1 MLKTVHSKKK
11 IRLKIGEY
19 VLNLLFPP
27 TCPGCGDF
35 VEKSGTICAKCWQK
49 LHFITKPYCPVMGTP
64 FVYDMGD
71 GFLSGEALASPPP
84 FTRARSAVAHFGLAR
99 TLVTRLK
106 YGDRTDLAPSM
117 AQWMIIAGKEL
128 IESADIIVPI
138 PLHFRRFLKRTYNQ
152 ATELSRYIS
161 KSTGRPLYPSVIQ
174 RVKNTHQQVGL
185 HANARH
191 RNMIGAFRV
200 PEKEKVKIEN
210 KHILLV
216 DDVFTTGAT
225 VRSASK
231 VLLRGGAR
239 TVDVLTFSRV
249 LPAFYEEPDS

>member
-1 MLKTVHSKKK
+1 MLKTIHSEKK
-11 IRLKIGEY
+11 IRLKICEY
-19 VLNLLFPP
+19 VLNLFFPP

-35 VEKSGTICAKCWQK
+35 VEQSGTICARCWQH

-64 FVYDMGD
+64 FTYDMGD
-71 GFLSGEALASPPP
+71 SFLSGEALASPPP
-84 FTRARSAVAHFGLAR
+84 FKRARSAVVHFGLAR

-117 AQWMIIAGKEL
+117 AEWMVIAGKEL
-128 IESADIIVPI
+128 IESADMIVPI
-138 PLHFRRFLKRTYNQ
+138 PLHFRRYLKRTYNQ
-152 ATELSRYIS
+152 ATELSRYIA
-161 KSTGRPLYPSVIQ
+161 KSTGKPLQPSVII

-185 HANARH
+185 RANARR
-191 RNMIGAFRV
+191 RNMIGAFCV
-200 PEKEKVKIEN
+200 PETKKTTIKD

-231 VLLRGGAR
+231 TLLRGGAG

-249 LPAFYEEPDS
+249 LPALYENPPS

>member
-1 MLKTVHSKKK
+1 MLKTVHPEKKFC
-11 IRLKIGEY
+11 LKIGDY
-19 VLNLLFPP
+19 VMNLLFPP

-35 VEKSGTICAKCWQK
+35 VEKSGTICARCWQQ

-64 FVYDMGD
+64 FAYDMGD

-84 FTRARSAVAHFGLAR
+84 FKRARSAVAHFGLAR

-117 AQWMIIAGKEL
+117 AEWMVVAGKEL
-128 IESADIIVPI
+128 IESADVIVPI

-152 ATELSRYIS
+152 AAELSRYIA
-161 KSTGRPLYPSVIQ
+161 KSSGKPLQPSVLQ
-174 RVKNTHQQVGL
+174 RVKNTRQQVGL
-185 HANARH
+185 GAKARH
-191 RNMIGAFRV
+191 RNVIGAFRI
-200 PEKEKVKIEN
+200 PHQQKAKIKD

-225 VRSASK
+225 VRSASS
-231 VLLRGGAR
+231 VLLRGGAA

-249 LPAFYEEPDS
+249 LPELYEEPAS